1 MDYILEKKRE
11 IKKKKVL
18 GHIKTSIMTLTIQ
31 SKKSWYE

>member
-11 IKKKKVL
+11 IKKKNL
-18 GHIKTSIMTLTIQ
+18 EHIKISIMTSTIQ